1 MLRRFFVHGPV
12 EVEQPCVITGS
23 EARHILKVLRMK
35 AGDRLAVADPRG
47 AWFEAVIHSATRQEV
62 KALVEK
68 PISAPRLS
76 AMPIFLCHALLKSGP
91 MDYMIQKTSELGVK
105 AIFPFFSER
114 TVVRLEEG
122 RLSNRVRHWNE
133 VSRSAAKQSGRPVPA
148 RINSPLSMK
157 EVTARWKAEDG
168 LKVILW
174 EGEERHDLKSLLRSS
189 CPAEMFVGIIG
200 PEGGFPRE
208 EIDMAGD
215 AGFIPISLGDRIL
228 RAETAGVALAAIVQ
242 YEWGDLALSEHWAQ
256 PEEG

>member
-1 MLRRFFVHGPV
+1 MLRRFLVQGPV
-12 EVEQPCVITGS
+12 EPEQPCVITGS

-35 AGDRLAVADPRG
+35 AGDRLAVAGARG
-47 AWFEAVIHSATRQEV
+47 AWFQAVIQSATRQEV
-62 KALVEK
+62 RVFVEK
-68 PISAPRLS
+68 PIASPPLPAV
-76 AMPIFLCHALLKSGP
+76 PIVLCQALLKAGP

-114 TVVRLEEG
+114 TIVRLEEG
-122 RLSNRVRHWNE
+122 RLSNKMRHWNE

-148 RINSPLSMK
+148 RINSPLSLK
-157 EVTARWKAEDG
+157 EATAKWKAEDG

-174 EGEERHDLKSLLRSS
+174 EGEERHDLKALLRSS
-189 CPAEMFVGIIG
+189 CPAETFVGIIG

-208 EIDMAGD
+208 EIDMAAD

-242 YEWGDLALSEHWAQ
+242 YEWGDLALSGHVTQ
-256 PEEG
+256 PKEA